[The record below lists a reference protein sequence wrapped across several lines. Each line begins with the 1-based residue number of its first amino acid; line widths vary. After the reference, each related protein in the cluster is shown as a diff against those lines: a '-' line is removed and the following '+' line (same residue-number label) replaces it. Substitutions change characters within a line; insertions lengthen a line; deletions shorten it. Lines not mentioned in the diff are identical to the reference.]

1 MNLKLYLISSISP
14 GLSISPRYTN
24 RACLCKDSTKIQAR
38 EAAGTRAMAQLGA
51 SRWPEIPAARNA
63 SISRH
68 QARPASCPTVYDR
81 LPGKPARPDGTAA
94 GPDGPAH
101 GRRPGKPAAG
111 RNASRECRTGERET
125 RRRTGWGLMRA

>member
-1 MNLKLYLISSISP
+1 
-14 GLSISPRYTN
+14 
-24 RACLCKDSTKIQAR
+24 
-38 EAAGTRAMAQLGA
+38 MAQLGA

-101 GRRPGKPAAG
+101 GRRPVKSAAG
-111 RNASRECRTGERET
+111 RKANRE
-125 RRRTGWGLMRA
+125 RRPGVEARR

>member
-68 QARPASCPTVYDR
+68 QARPASCPSETIACR
-81 LPGKPARPDGTAA
+81 IGQPAPTASPQARTAQPTGGGQASQRQDEMRAESA
-94 GPDGPAH
+94 GRAS
-101 GRRPGKPAAG
+101 GRRGDGLAG
-111 RNASRECRTGERET
+111 V
-125 RRRTGWGLMRA
+125 